1 MYKEGHWGV
10 SLLMYSP
17 VVVLLMLIDP
27 LINFSTVILAVYG
40 LGIVSF
46 TASFPDVDMKL
57 KNFTPI
63 KHRGITHTVWFALF
77 MGSVAAAVTYGLY
90 YYFLMMGAEQISLIP
105 PPIVAVTFSFF
116 MATYGTISH
125 LMGDVITPTGLR
137 PFRPVK
143 NTRYVKVLEFNG
155 EKSKAAN
162 EHWNTKFYIFGTI
175 VCVLSFGTHP
185 YIIEFL
191 IVTIL

>member
-17 VVVLLMLIDP
+17 VVIFLMLIDP
-27 LINFSTVILAVYG
+27 IIDFSTVILALYG

-77 MGSVAAAVTYGLY
+77 MGSVAAVVTYGLY
-90 YYFLMMGAEQISLIP
+90 YYFLMIGATQISLIP
-105 PPIVAVTFSFF
+105 PPIVAVTFALF

-143 NTRYVKVLEFNG
+143 NTRYVRVLEFNG

-162 EHWNTKFYIFGTI
+162 EHWNNKFYILGTI
-175 VCVLSFGTHP
+175 VCALSFGTHP
-185 YIIEFL
+185 YIIEFI